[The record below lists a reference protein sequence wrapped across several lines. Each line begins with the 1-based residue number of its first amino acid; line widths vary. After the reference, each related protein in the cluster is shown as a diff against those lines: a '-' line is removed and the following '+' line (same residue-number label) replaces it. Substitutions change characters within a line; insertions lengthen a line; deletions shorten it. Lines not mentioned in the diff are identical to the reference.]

1 MTNPLDILKS
11 QLTDF
16 LDKSDQEWD
25 FNQALKDGLY
35 ACEMGSFQALNEW
48 ISIWVGI
55 HHRDLEGLTEQD
67 LKYMKGVAFVEEQ
80 WNKITGMF

>member
-16 LDKSDQEWD
+16 LDKSNQGEH
-25 FNQALKDGLY
+25 FNEALEDGVY
-35 ACEMGSFQALNEW
+35 ACNLNSVKALEQW
-48 ISIWVGI
+48 IASWVDTGEPT
-55 HHRDLEGLTEQD
+55 DAYWEKD
-67 LKYMKGVAFVEEQ
+67 YMQGVAFVEDQ

>member
-16 LDKSDQEWD
+16 LDKSDQGED
-25 FNQALKDGLY
+25 FNQAVEDGIY
-35 ACEMGSFQALNEW
+35 ACGLGSFQALNEW
-48 ISIWVGI
+48 ISIWI
-55 HHRDLEGLTEQD
+55 HHQNLANETEQD
-67 LKYMKGVAFVEEQ
+67 LKYMQGVAFVEDQ

>member
-16 LDKSDQEWD
+16 LDKSDQGED
-25 FNQALKDGLY
+25 FNDAVEDGIY
-35 ACEMGSFQALNEW
+35 ACNLNSVKALEQW
-48 ISIWVGI
+48 INPWVSIVEEDYAPDDKA
-55 HHRDLEGLTEQD
+55 RDYLN
-67 LKYMKGVAFVEEQ
+67 GVAFVEDQ